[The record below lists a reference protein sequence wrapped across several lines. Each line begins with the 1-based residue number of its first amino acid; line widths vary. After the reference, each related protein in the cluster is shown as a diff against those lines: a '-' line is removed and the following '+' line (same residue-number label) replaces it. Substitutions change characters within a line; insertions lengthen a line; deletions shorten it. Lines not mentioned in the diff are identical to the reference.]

1 MTRDIILNTTVE
13 IIRASERNLQLA
25 FQVEKALPEVRT
37 ELIKEFFKCV
47 EKQLKQKVEAA
58 EGWEIRATG
67 TEGLWMRKKS
77 WVRLKVGEDD
87 WWGIYLFQDEK
98 NDPYI
103 GVASIKKTSKEEKEQ
118 IREQF
123 RNFMGA
129 PETQGAEIYHSLEDD
144 LSDMN
149 GLDFLEKMVNDGARE
164 KIVKN
169 MADKLHKL
177 ADAVDRVLSNSG

>member
-1 MTRDIILNTTVE
+1 MTQDIIHDTTVRF
-13 IIRASERNLQLA
+13 IRASERNLQLA
-25 FQVEKALPEVRT
+25 FLVEEALPEVRT

-47 EKQLKQKVEAA
+47 EKQLKQKIEAA

-77 WVRLKVGEDD
+77 WVRLKVSGDD

-103 GVASIKKTSKEEKEQ
+103 GVASIKKTSKEEKDQ

-123 RNFMGA
+123 RNLMGA
-129 PETQGAEIYHSLEDD
+129 PETQQTEIYHYLKDD
-144 LSDMN
+144 LPDMN

-164 KIVKN
+164 KIVNN